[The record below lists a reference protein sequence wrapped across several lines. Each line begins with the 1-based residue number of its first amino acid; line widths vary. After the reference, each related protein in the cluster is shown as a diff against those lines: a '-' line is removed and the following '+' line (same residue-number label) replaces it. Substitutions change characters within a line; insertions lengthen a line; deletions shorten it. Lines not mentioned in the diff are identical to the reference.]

1 MKAEHTFASY
11 NGRDFT
17 SKIATMYGLQIF
29 EDLKLLD
36 ICIFQNITIIRIK
49 IYILKFIKQ
58 QTHLIC

>member
-49 IYILKFIKQ
+49 IIILKFIKQ